1 MPALTVLEFSESDRN
16 PARNQKELRSL
27 YYVLSNVWFQC
38 SKPRFKSLWLLLW
51 SCRTGGCSILTPSL
65 LVAFIVRDSRK
76 KLGMISATSWGRS
89 CGNLHLKAWSTKQ
102 NHHCALMYLLVHSME
117 WRSSFQSWI
126 CLVVL
131 YSDHCFSSLL
141 EQWSEL
147 YEGELQA
154 LMVLYNYLW
163 GWNWRQ
169 IVKLLESDKL
179 NPMRMLSRE
188 TILDVRDKLMDRAA
202 TELGIMWAR

>member
-1 MPALTVLEFSESDRN
+1 MSASMVLEFLESDRN
-16 PARNQKELRSL
+16 PVRNQKELRSL
-27 YYVLSNVWFQC
+27 YYVLSIVQFQC
-38 SKPRFKSLWLLLW
+38 SKLRCKSLWLLLW
-51 SCRTGGCSILTPSL
+51 SCRTGGCSILTAPSL
-65 LVAFIVRDSRK
+65 LVAFIVRDSRE

-89 CGNLHLKAWSTKQ
+89 CGNLHLKPWSTKQ

-126 CLVVL
+126 CLVVP

-154 LMVLYNYLW
+154 LMVLSNYRWVEIQGRLW
-163 GWNWRQ
+163 NY
-169 IVKLLESDKL
+169 
-179 NPMRMLSRE
+179 
-188 TILDVRDKLMDRAA
+188 
-202 TELGIMWAR
+202 